1 MIFREVEDRDLI
13 LRAREGD
20 VDSFNILVSR
30 WEKKVYNY
38 LLRAVRD
45 REDAMDLC
53 QETFLKGYRS
63 LRSLQDPAR
72 FPQWLFRI
80 AHNESVS
87 LFRKRRFESDEEV
100 PERGTGGPVGI
111 AGTRIQHLDLVLAI
125 EKALESLSP
134 EQREVVILK
143 IYQGFKFDEIAE
155 IVASPAS
162 TVKSRLYTA
171 LEVLKDVLAP
181 VAPPQG
187 VVVREV

>member
-1 MIFREVEDRDLI
+1 MIFREVEDRDLV

-20 VDSFNILVSR
+20 MDSFNILVSR

-45 REDAMDLC
+45 REDALDLC
-53 QETFLKGYRS
+53 QETFLKSYRS

-100 PERGTGGPVGI
+100 PEQGTGWLVGI
-111 AGTRIQHLDLVLAI
+111 AGTRIQHLDLGLAV

-155 IVASPAS
+155 IVSSPAS

-171 LEVLKDVLAP
+171 LDVLKGVLAP
-181 VAPPQG
+181 VAPPQRVG
-187 VVVREV
+187 AREV